1 MLECIK
7 REATVYT
14 CNVNTPPEQ
23 IKTIAKM
30 ADYIISSTGK
40 VHLID
45 DSFVRDDASQIIVDV
60 GYGHIDGKPV
70 GDVNIDAIK
79 DKVASYTPVPG

>member
-7 REATVYT
+7 RGATVYT
-14 CNVNTPPEQ
+14 CNADTPVEE
-23 IKTIAKM
+23 IKTIARSSE
-30 ADYIISSTGK
+30 YVISCTGK

-45 DSFVRDDASQIIVDV
+45 QSFLRDDGLQIIVDV

-70 GDVNIDAIK
+70 GDVNIDTIK
-79 DKVASYTPVPG
+79 DRVASYTPVP